1 MNEHEKA
8 PTQEGFDVLH
18 LGLRLELLSKRSL
31 SECVHYHNQFICIL
45 ITLICILITLADQS
59 KSRGNHK
66 VNNRTRKL

>member
-45 ITLICILITLADQS
+45 ITLADQS